1 MKTIIRNLLGV
12 VRRFKMA
19 TLLNVLGLSVAF
31 AAFIILMIQL
41 QYDWGFDRYQKN
53 AERIFR
59 VGLYTPDWGNQVV
72 VSPPF
77 ANAFIQ
83 SSPHIEKG
91 ALLNSWGARLA
102 LKAETGNNDDAGFW
116 CTVNGMTP
124 EYAAIFDFQMLEG
137 NAGSVENPGTVLISK
152 SQAQKFFG
160 EDQAVGKLLMTDN
173 SSFTVGGVYKD
184 FPANSVIQNAVYKG
198 INGKVDQDNWN
209 ANGYQLYVLLDDPN
223 QKDQIIANF
232 KKHLN
237 RQEYDWE
244 TRDVRLT
251 QLTDIYYEADSQFDS
266 LKDKGNRTLVLILF
280 TVALLIVF
288 IAGINFTNF
297 SNALVPIRVR
307 SINTQKILGGSDRI
321 LRCAM
326 LVEAVMICLV
336 SFVISMFIVRG
347 MANTWLADM
356 ISGDMSLASNIP
368 LLALTGMLATTVG
381 VLAGV
386 YPAWRITS
394 FSPALVLKGS
404 YGLTPAGR
412 KLRSLLI
419 SFQFVISFALIIA
432 ALFIYLQNHYM
443 VSSSLGFNKD
453 QVAIVELNGKLI
465 KNTGTLESLLKNES
479 SIQEVAFAEDLLSG
493 GDQYSTFG
501 RGYRNNDL
509 TFKLFTVDPNFLQ
522 VMNIP
527 VISGRAFYQEDAASA
542 GGAYIFN
549 ETARLQYDLVAGEY
563 ITGNAYVEVPPA
575 VIAGF
580 IDDVKYASF
589 RTTVEP
595 MAFYVPAEKDFHP
608 RYAYIKIKA
617 GANIREAIASIGKAF
632 TSVDKDFPVEVSF
645 YDTILNNLYKR
656 ELSIGWLISL
666 FSLVAV
672 FISIVGVSGLV
683 IFESEYKRKE
693 IGLRK
698 VHGATTSQILI
709 MFNKVYARILVIC
722 FILSIPVAYY
732 AMNRWLSYFAYKI
745 PLYWW
750 VYAIAFV
757 FVSAITIL
765 IVSFQNW
772 STASENPV
780 ESIKTE

>member
-1 MKTIIRNLLGV
+1 
-12 VRRFKMA
+12 
-19 TLLNVLGLSVAF
+19 
-31 AAFIILMIQL
+31 
-41 QYDWGFDRYQKN
+41 
-53 AERIFR
+53 
-59 VGLYTPDWGNQVV
+59 
-72 VSPPF
+72 
-77 ANAFIQ
+77 
-83 SSPHIEKG
+83 
-91 ALLNSWGARLA
+91 
-102 LKAETGNNDDAGFW
+102 
-116 CTVNGMTP
+116 
-124 EYAAIFDFQMLEG
+124 
-137 NAGSVENPGTVLISK
+137 
-152 SQAQKFFG
+152 
-160 EDQAVGKLLMTDN
+160 
-173 SSFTVGGVYKD
+173 
-184 FPANSVIQNAVYKG
+184 
-198 INGKVDQDNWN
+198 
-209 ANGYQLYVLLDDPN
+209 
-223 QKDQIIANF
+223 
-232 KKHLN
+232 
-237 RQEYDWE
+237 
-244 TRDVRLT
+244 
-251 QLTDIYYEADSQFDS
+251 
-266 LKDKGNRTLVLILF
+266 
-280 TVALLIVF
+280 
-288 IAGINFTNF
+288 
-297 SNALVPIRVR
+297 
-307 SINTQKILGGSDRI
+307 
-321 LRCAM
+321 
-326 LVEAVMICLV
+326 
-336 SFVISMFIVRG
+336 
-347 MANTWLADM
+347 M

-368 LLALTGMLATTVG
+368 LLALTGILAITVG

-419 SFQFVISFALIIA
+419 SFQLVISFALIIA
-432 ALFIYLQNHYM
+432 ALFIYLQNRYM
-443 VSSSLGFNKD
+443 VASSLGFDKD

-465 KNTGTLESLLKNES
+465 KNTGTLESQLKNES

-501 RGYRNNDL
+501 RGYRSNDL

-672 FISIVGVSGLV
+672 FISIVGVLGLV

-750 VYAIAFV
+750 VYAIAFI